1 MLKIDCPFC
10 GPRDEAEFR
19 CGGESHI
26 QRPGP
31 HNDVSD
37 AQWADYLYMRQNPLG
52 WHFERWLH
60 AAGCRQW
67 FNLARHTV
75 THEVRAVYAMTA
87 PRPQIEATEGRS

>member
-67 FNLARHTV
+67 FNLARHTAS
-75 THEVRAVYAMTA
+75 HEIRTVYAMTA